1 MFNETPRTWSPA
13 VRLADGSVR
22 HFAGGLTHA
31 EALVRAEAEAAQ
43 IPDAVAVSIL
53 LEVD

>member
-22 HFAGGLTHA
+22 HFAGGLSHA
-31 EALVRAEAEAAQ
+31 AALAKAETEAAN
-43 IPDAVAVSIL
+43 IPEAVSVLTI
-53 LEVD
+53 LEVA